1 MLSVLE
7 CSNGDRDDG
16 GEEVVVIG
24 GFNKYGEALGNLI
37 LSNIPAAGANETN
50 VDFR

>member
-1 MLSVLE
+1 M
-7 CSNGDRDDG
+7 
-16 GEEVVVIG
+16 IG

-37 LSNIPAAGANETN
+37 LSNIPAADVTETN